1 MPSGY
6 PPTPS
11 NPVLKQPTCLSY
23 HHCTHPVFFS
33 SNVVTQ
39 LLSKEEKIS
48 RVFASLSIHTKQSSL
63 SVQVWKPCQ

>member
-11 NPVLKQPTCLSY
+11 NPVLKQPTCLSH
-23 HHCTHPVFFS
+23 HHCTHPVFN
-33 SNVVTQ
+33 SNVAKQ

-48 RVFASLSIHTKQSSL
+48 RVFASLSIHTKQSGL
-63 SVQVWKPCQ
+63 